1 MKVIKVKN
9 YDEVSAEAFKVMKEV
24 VANKPEAVLGLA
36 TGSSPIGLYEN
47 MIKDHKENGTSYAK
61 CQSFNLDEYVGIDRN
76 HSQSYWTFMH
86 ENLFHGIDLPEDKIH
101 VPYGNTKADCEGY
114 EKAMENVSVDI
125 QVLGIGGNGHIGF
138 NEPGTP
144 FTEET
149 HIVDLTEKTLSD
161 NARFF
166 ENDINKVPT
175 QAITMGIATIM
186 KAKKILLVASGAN
199 KADAVA
205 AMVNGPVDPACP
217 ASVLQNHP
225 DVVVIV
231 DEEAAAKLLDTWGFL
246 MKNLFSFSI
255 C

>member
-1 MKVIKVKN
+1 MKVIVVKN
-9 YDEVSAEAFKVMKEV
+9 YDEVSKEAFNVMKEV
-24 VANKPEAVLGLA
+24 VTSNPNAVLGLA

-47 MIKDHKENGTSYAK
+47 MIKDHKENGTSYAG

-86 ENLFHGIDLPEDKIH
+86 ENLFHGIDLPEDKVH
-101 VPYGNTKADCEGY
+101 VPYGNTKEDCEAY
-114 EKAMENVSVDI
+114 EKAMENVSVDV

-149 HIVDLTEKTLSD
+149 HIVELTEKTRQD

-166 ENDINKVPT
+166 EDDINKVPT
-175 QAITMGIATIM
+175 HAITMGIATIM

-205 AMVNGPVDPACP
+205 AMVNGPVDENCP
-217 ASVLQNHP
+217 ASVLQNHN

-231 DEEAAAKLLDTWGFL
+231 DEAAAAKL
-246 MKNLFSFSI
+246 K
-255 C
+255 

>member
-1 MKVIKVKN
+1 MKVIVVKN
-9 YDEVSAEAFKVMKEV
+9 YDEVSKEAFNVMKEV
-24 VANKPEAVLGLA
+24 VTSNPNAVLGLA

-47 MIKDHKENGTSYAK
+47 MIKDHKENGTSYAG

-86 ENLFHGIDLPEDKIH
+86 ENLFHGIDLPEEKVH
-101 VPYGNTKADCEGY
+101 VPYGNTKEDCEAY
-114 EKAMENVSVDI
+114 EKAMENVSVDV

-149 HIVDLTEKTLSD
+149 HIVELTEKTRQD

-166 ENDINKVPT
+166 EDDINKVPT
-175 QAITMGIATIM
+175 HAITMGIATIM

-205 AMVNGPVDPACP
+205 AMVNGPVDENCP
-217 ASVLQNHP
+217 ASVLQNHN

-231 DEEAAAKLLDTWGFL
+231 DEAAAAKL
-246 MKNLFSFSI
+246 K
-255 C
+255 

>member
-1 MKVIKVKN
+1 MKVIVVKD
-9 YDEVSAEAFKVMKEV
+9 YDAVSKKAFEVMKEV
-24 VANKPEAVLGLA
+24 VTGKEDAVLGLA

-47 MIKDHKENGTSYAK
+47 MIQDHKENGTSYAK

-76 HSQSYWTFMH
+76 HPESYWTFMH
-86 ENLFHGIDLPEDKIH
+86 KNLFHGIDLPEDKVH
-101 VPYGNTKADCEGY
+101 VPYGNTKEDCEAY

-125 QVLGIGGNGHIGF
+125 QVLGIGANGHIGF

-149 HIVDLTEKTLSD
+149 HIVELTEKTRSD

-166 ENDINKVPT
+166 DNDINQVPT
-175 QAITMGIATIM
+175 HAITMGIATIM
-186 KAKKILLVASGAN
+186 KAKKILLVATGAN

-205 AMVNGPVDPACP
+205 AMVNGPVDPVCP
-217 ASVLQNHP
+217 ASVLQNHA

-231 DEEAAAKLLDTWGFL
+231 DEAAAAKL
-246 MKNLFSFSI
+246 
-255 C
+255 

>member
-149 HIVDLTEKTLSD
+149 HIVDLTEKTRSD

-175 QAITMGIATIM
+175 QAITKGIATIM

-231 DEEAAAKLLDTWGFL
+231 DEEAAAKL
-246 MKNLFSFSI
+246 
-255 C
+255 

>member
-1 MKVIKVKN
+1 MKVIVVKN
-9 YDEVSAEAFKVMKEV
+9 YEEASKEAFNVMKEV
-24 VANKPEAVLGLA
+24 VTNKSNAVLGLA

-47 MIKDHKENGTSYAK
+47 MIKDHKENGTSYAG

-76 HSQSYWTFMH
+76 HPESYWTFMH
-86 ENLFHGIDLPEDKIH
+86 ENLFHGIDLPESMIH
-101 VPYGNTKADCEGY
+101 VPYGNTKEDCEAY

-149 HIVDLTEKTLSD
+149 HIVELTEKTRSD

-175 QAITMGIATIM
+175 HAITMGIATIM

-205 AMVNGPVDPACP
+205 AMVQGAADPVCP
-217 ASVLQNHP
+217 ASVLQNHN

-231 DEEAAAKLLDTWGFL
+231 DEAAAAKL
-246 MKNLFSFSI
+246 K
-255 C
+255 

>member
-149 HIVDLTEKTLSD
+149 HIVDLTEKTRSD

-175 QAITMGIATIM
+175 QAITMGIATILI
-186 KAKKILLVASGAN
+186 AKKILLVASGAN
-199 KADAVA
+199 KAAAVA

-231 DEEAAAKLLDTWGFL
+231 DEEAAAKL
-246 MKNLFSFSI
+246 
-255 C
+255 